1 MFSGAPQESPK
12 SWKNGTLT
20 YTTGGLVVLFFWLL
34 VGDFAWQLKERSVGT
49 TAMLVLK
56 SLGSPDVLVG
66 LLIGSVP
73 AAIGLILGPIISV
86 RSDNT
91 RSRWGRRIP
100 FLLVP
105 LPVVVLSM
113 FGLAA
118 TPHIGAWIHEFL
130 GPRSPGPM
138 GSSLIAFSIF
148 WILFELAT
156 IVTNALFG
164 ALINDVVPHA
174 IIGRFFGLFRI
185 VSLVD
190 GILFNVYLIKH
201 AEEYYSWI
209 FIGTGLIYGVGF
221 TLMCLM
227 VKEGEYPPPKPQA
240 VSAAQRLLS
249 FKTYLRECF
258 TTPFYL
264 LVFGALISAA
274 VCFGPINSFSI
285 FYAKQLGMDMEIYGR
300 LNAVSY
306 GVSMVMAYF
315 LGMLADKFHPVRMGI
330 VCLALYAA
338 ITLWGAFG
346 IVDLTTFSIAFIG
359 HTILSGAYFTSTA
372 SIAQRL
378 YPRLKFAQFASG
390 QGILQAVFSGIMP
403 PAVGLFLD
411 LNHHNY
417 RMTFLFSGLLA
428 VAGLVFYTLV
438 YRRFMRLGGPQNYR
452 APLTE
457 TSEFE

>member
-1 MFSGAPQESPK
+1 MSSNSPKIPK
-12 SWKNGTLT
+12 SWKTGTLT
-20 YTTGGLVVLFFWLL
+20 YTTGGLVVLFSWLL
-34 VGDFAWQLKERSVGT
+34 IGDFAWQLKERSVGT
-49 TAMLVLK
+49 TAQLVLK
-56 SLGSPDVLVG
+56 SFGSPDLLVG

-86 RSDNT
+86 RSDRT
-91 RSRWGRRIP
+91 RTRWGRRIP

-118 TPHIGAWIHEFL
+118 TPHVGAWIHDFL

-138 GSSLIAFSIF
+138 GSSLLAFSIF

-164 ALINDVVPHA
+164 ALINDVVPHET
-174 IIGRFFGLFRI
+174 IGRFFGLFRI

-190 GILFNVYLIKH
+190 GIIFNVFLIKH

-221 TLMCLM
+221 ALMCLM
-227 VKEGEYPPPKPQA
+227 VKEGQYPPPEPR
-240 VSAAQRLLS
+240 AAGAAGRLIS

-258 TTPFYL
+258 ATPFYL
-264 LVFGALISAA
+264 LVFGAVILGA
-274 VCFGPINSFSI
+274 VCFGPVNSFSI
-285 FYAKQLGMDMEIYGR
+285 FYAKQLGIDMEIYGQFTAASF
-300 LNAVSY
+300 AVSL
-306 GVSMVMAYF
+306 VLAYF
-315 LGMLADKFHPVRMGI
+315 LGILADKFHPIRMGI
-330 VCLALYAA
+330 ACLTLYAA
-338 ITLWGAFG
+338 IVLWSAFS
-346 IVDLTTFSIAFIG
+346 INDLTTFGIAYIG
-359 HTILSGAYFTSTA
+359 HTVASGAYFTSTA

-378 YPRLKFAQFASG
+378 YPKLKFAQFASG
-390 QGILQAVFSGIMP
+390 QGILQAIFSGIMP

-428 VAGLVFYTLV
+428 VGALIFYILV
-438 YRRFMRLGGPQNYR
+438 YRKFMQLGGPQHYR
-452 APLTE
+452 APLSE
-457 TSEFE
+457 TAEFQ